1 MKRKTIFFMDLEG
14 TLVEDGTFHLDEM
27 DFIEFL
33 IQFSKI
39 EEMTNSKIS
48 LNLVSPVNM
57 QDMIQVKDR
66 MNFNIEKFNRQHHK
80 NLQEVESAACYVENG
95 ESYKDARIVPLSSK
109 GERASK
115 YLFVKPWYELLK
127 EKYDIINCFYIGD
140 GVNDYDAMQFV
151 KDLPNGK
158 VICPENANE
167 KVKSVADYVGKGQ
180 RLKGVIQAMEQM
192 RRQKEQEE
200 RNF

>member
-14 TLVEDGTFHLDEM
+14 TLVEDGTFHLDEK

-33 IQFSKI
+33 IQLSKI

-66 MNFNIEKFNRQHHK
+66 MNFNIEKFNKQNHK

-95 ESYKDARIVPLSSK
+95 ESYKDARIIPLSKK

-115 YLFVKPWYELLK
+115 YLFVKPWYELLR
-127 EKYDIINCFYIGD
+127 EKYDIVNCFYIGD
-140 GVNDYDAMQFV
+140 GLNDYDAMQYV
-151 KDLPNGK
+151 KASPKGK

-167 KVKSVADYVGKGQ
+167 KVKGIADYVGRGYG
-180 RLKGVIQAMEQM
+180 LKGITHAIQQIIK
-192 RRQKEQEE
+192 QKEQNEIG
-200 RNF
+200 F